1 MSAIPIQKD
10 VLVWAREFRSLSRD
24 EAAARLN
31 IDLDKLEALES
42 GEELPSLSLFEEIA
56 TKYRLPQATL
66 FMAKPPEVPNLPN
79 DFRTIEGGKPK
90 HSFEFSVAF
99 SAVDNFRRVL
109 EIVSNEDEEYPEVDI
124 ARYSMDMDPE
134 TVAKKERERLG
145 LSKEIPISWKSNEA
159 FNRWRALLES
169 RGVPVFIKKFPLD
182 DCRGFTL
189 NHKGSNPIIVIN
201 KSEPFKVART
211 FTLLHEYCH
220 LLIGEPGLSD
230 LDNRN
235 KVEAYCNKFAAAILM
250 PRDTL
255 RLLIKTWPNSPV
267 EWEDKQINH
276 WASRLKVSRI
286 ALALRLEGLGL
297 APKGFSR
304 KFSWHSGYKPRKQG
318 TGGDGIANTLSEL
331 GNAYTGAIYDAYQRG
346 AISQSNAEEYLSI
359 KGKHFG
365 KVSEYV
371 DKHKA
376 LSLV

>member
-1 MSAIPIQKD
+1 M
-10 VLVWAREFRSLSRD
+10 
-24 EAAARLN
+24 
-31 IDLDKLEALES
+31 
-42 GEELPSLSLFEEIA
+42 
-56 TKYRLPQATL
+56 
-66 FMAKPPEVPNLPN
+66 
-79 DFRTIEGGKPK
+79 
-90 HSFEFSVAF
+90 
-99 SAVDNFRRVL
+99 
-109 EIVSNEDEEYPEVDI
+109 
-124 ARYSMDMDPE
+124 
-134 TVAKKERERLG
+134 
-145 LSKEIPISWKSNEA
+145 
-159 FNRWRALLES
+159 ES
-169 RGVPVFIKKFPLD
+169 RGIPVFIKKFPLS

-189 NHKGSNPIIVIN
+189 NHKDSNPIIVIN

-255 RLLIKTWPNSPV
+255 RLLIKSWPNSPV
-267 EWEDKQINH
+267 EWDEKQINF

-286 ALALRLEGLGL
+286 ALAIRLEGLGL

-304 KFSWHSGYKPRKQG
+304 KFSWHSGYTPRKHG

-331 GNAYTGAIYDAYQRG
+331 GNAYTGAIYEAYQRG
-346 AISQSNAEEYLSI
+346 AISESNAEEYLSI
-359 KGKHFG
+359 KSKHFG